1 MHSFDFTKG
10 SVGSVQS
17 WTEDGRLDHMS
28 CFSPNGLHVRPTR
41 LWRIVW
47 KNKYSSWEGPQLVG
61 FGCELSAVA
70 PYVTF
75 NMSGLRNRSDINVA
89 SMLTLN

>member
-1 MHSFDFTKG
+1 MHSFDFTQG

-17 WTEDGRLDHMS
+17 WTEDGRLGHMS
-28 CFSPNGLHVRPTR
+28 FFSPNGLNVRPTR

-47 KNKYSSWEGPQLVG
+47 KNKYSSWEGLQLC

-75 NMSGLRNRSDINVA
+75 NMSGLRNRSDTNVA